1 MKKVKN
7 KLIYLAM
14 VLTIAVQSC
23 DNQDGLDIETTVG
36 ETNEDLSLEGN
47 GLAQAWTDLFLELER
62 YSAGRPNASAR
73 ATAYIY
79 LAAYETVVPGMTNS
93 TSNEDRLRGL
103 SIRQSEKADEISY
116 RIALNTC
123 FAQVIDH
130 FLINVTDDRT
140 SAINALETDFEST
153 LSTGLSEE
161 LVEDSK
167 AWGQY
172 IAERVITY
180 SQTDDDAEE
189 QILEPQPT
197 SYEPPTGEGFWTYS
211 ADPERALF
219 PYWES
224 VRTFVVKP
232 KETTAV
238 DPIAYSE
245 DPESEYYQQ
254 MVEVYNANN
263 AAREENGEQL
273 WIAEFWSDDVEGLMM
288 SPPVRQVSIAN
299 QLIEQY
305 NLSLEESLVL
315 FLKLGFA
322 LNDAAVAAW
331 KYKYEFMVMRPNV
344 FIHEFIDPDY
354 QTNLFRLVFWP
365 NPSFPSYPSGHSTF
379 ASAAGGLFIDTFG
392 NETNFTDRTHE
403 GRTEFVSTPRTFST
417 FEQMA
422 YENAF
427 SRLPLGVHMS
437 MDCEEGLRLGY
448 EISDAVKNLDLSSTN
463 Q

>member
-1 MKKVKN
+1 M
-7 KLIYLAM
+7 I
-14 VLTIAVQSC
+14 LTVAFQSC

-47 GLAQAWTDLFLELER
+47 ELARAWTDLFLELER
-62 YSAGRPNASAR
+62 YSEGRPNASAR
-73 ATAYIY
+73 STAYIY
-79 LAAYETVVPGMTNS
+79 LAAYETVVPGMTDN
-93 TSNEDRLRGL
+93 TSNEDRLDGL
-103 SIRQSEKADEISY
+103 RIRQSEMADEISF
-116 RIALNTC
+116 RLALNTC
-123 FAQVIDH
+123 FAQVIEH

-140 SAINALETDFEST
+140 SAINALETEFENT
-153 LSTGLSEE
+153 LSVGLSEE
-161 LVEDSK
+161 VVADSK

-172 IAERVITY
+172 IAERVIDY
-180 SQTDDDAEE
+180 SQTDKDAEE

-245 DPESEYYQQ
+245 DPESEYFQQ
-254 MVEVYNANN
+254 MMEVYNANN

-305 NLSLEESLVL
+305 NLSLDESLVL

-392 NETNFTDRTHE
+392 NATDFTDRTHE
-403 GRTEFVSTPRTFST
+403 GRTEFVSTPRTYES

-448 EISDAVKNLDLSSTN
+448 EIADAVKNLDLSSTN